1 MNVSH
6 PQHITSKDINKS
18 VTLKGWV
25 NRRRDHGGVIFVDLR
40 SSNRIIQIVFNPEES
55 ELFKIAESLRSE
67 YVIEVTGIIKQR
79 SEETINKDLS
89 TGQFELVAN
98 ELILINK
105 SKTPPFSIGDLSV
118 NEDQR
123 LKYRY
128 IDMRGG
134 NLQENLQLRSKL
146 LETIRNF
153 FYSEGFI
160 DIETPILTKTTPE
173 GARDYLVPSRVHP
186 GHFFALPQSPQIFKQ
201 TLMIGGIEKYFQIA
215 RCFRDEDLRA
225 DRQPEFTQLDVE
237 LAFATEDE
245 IKSLIESMF
254 KKIFS
259 DLFTKNEITF
269 EKMSYQDAMSM
280 YGCDK
285 PDLRNPLHLVD
296 IKDLVKNVEFKVFS
310 DVAQKQNSRIVALKV
325 PNGISL
331 TRKVI
336 DDLTTIVK
344 SCGGNGL
351 AYLKCENVDDIEIG
365 ISSPIKKFLNDNVIS
380 KILEKVDAKSGD
392 LIFFSSDKESVV
404 NTSMSTIIKILGD
417 KLGLIKDS
425 WKFLWIYNYPLFER
439 IEGTNNPTSIHHPF
453 TAPINEEDL
462 DSSDIFSVQ
471 SRAYD
476 LVLNGSEIGG
486 GSIRIHNPNIQSK
499 IFKLLNLSD
508 SEIDQ
513 KFGFFIDALSYGCPP
528 HGGIA
533 FGIDR
538 LAMLLSKS
546 NSIRDVIAFPKTQ
559 SSSCL
564 MTDAPSEVDNKQ
576 LSELSLQ
583 KNEAEND

>member
-259 DLFTKNEITF
+259 DLFTTNEITF
-269 EKMSYQDAMSM
+269 EKMSYQDSMSM

-285 PDLRNPLHLVD
+285 PDLRNPLYLVD

-365 ISSPIKKFLNDNVIS
+365 ISSPIKKFLNDNVIL

>member
-259 DLFTKNEITF
+259 DLFTTNEITF
-269 EKMSYQDAMSM
+269 EKMSYQDAMSL

-310 DVAQKQNSRIVALKV
+310 DVAQNHNSRIVALKV

-336 DDLTTIVK
+336 DDLTAIVK

-365 ISSPIKKFLNDNVIS
+365 ISSPIKKFLNDNVIL

-538 LAMLLSKS
+538 LVMLLSKS

>member
-259 DLFTKNEITF
+259 DLFTTNEITF

-365 ISSPIKKFLNDNVIS
+365 ISSPIKKFLNNNVIL

>member
-296 IKDLVKNVEFKVFS
+296 IIDLVKNVEFKVFS

-365 ISSPIKKFLNDNVIS
+365 ISSPIKKFLNNNVIL

>member
-365 ISSPIKKFLNDNVIS
+365 ISSPIKKFLNNNVIL

>member
-439 IEGTNNPTSIHHPF
+439 IEGTNNPTSVHHPF
-453 TAPINEEDL
+453 TAPINEKDL